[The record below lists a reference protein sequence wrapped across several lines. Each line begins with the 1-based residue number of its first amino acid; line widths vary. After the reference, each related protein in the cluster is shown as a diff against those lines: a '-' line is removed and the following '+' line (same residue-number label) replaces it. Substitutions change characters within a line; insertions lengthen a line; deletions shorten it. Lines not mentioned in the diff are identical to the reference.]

1 MAAGYPY
8 FAWIDPS
15 ETTFNS
21 GHLRWDESIFSFKLS
36 QQEGD
41 PASLTIAV
49 RRPRNAT
56 GDPIGLLGP
65 GRKIWCWF
73 ALDCG
78 PALIRFRGRL
88 IGVPTSLF
96 QDLVTLEFVAKPIDT
111 VTQKNSLADSLR
123 VLPYY
128 DEAVI
133 DPLRRD
139 DPDVVLE
146 GYTKIWH
153 YDRETHLIT
162 VSDEITGEDGTVVFD
177 DTTDTGK
184 VFYDGLGLQ
193 LTSGPL
199 ARVDVNAEFTWTQ
212 QARGIVDLTQ
222 AIVGGWPGSHN
233 GIITSYALWAS
244 DWPKSGAGL
253 GDGWTVESASA
264 SDLIDYTVKNF
275 TSTNTLTIQMPLLIG
290 MGGDMVGGTTSTQT
304 TTENIAYVGANP
316 STGLSGA
323 VILSDEIR
331 IQYSEGD
338 SDIGDPADPLAP
350 KETYASSFSRNIQAT
365 RGFYCVQEIKPTLV
379 AAYSANRQCTERVSF
394 SLFANVQPISTDP
407 ADGEALLINDI
418 RSVNLTEGT
427 SPPMGNSGGRSYI
440 ATSRG
445 NQSLQHLIAY
455 ARAHLMKRARV
466 VEITFA
472 PKLER
477 MPEITLRKNASLTE
491 PRVGSALGKIIN
503 YSVALDGSD
512 GTIKCEIQ
520 IGCAIGRG
528 GTVTASPGGP
538 TYCSISYCGPDYQQF
553 TGRTILAFSGD
564 ASVAYG
570 PPSAAPN
577 DDGIN
582 FGHFNN
588 AADAIEIPLSVKFG
602 PNKTGSP
609 DAPDPSA
616 LPGHAAVKT
625 NSFSPKEDLL
635 ASRQEASKIVLQQ
648 YEVTGTFK
656 LKSMTRSF
664 TTDYVIAMSDL
675 QIPMGYNLE
684 TV

>member
-1 MAAGYPY
+1 
-8 FAWIDPS
+8 
-15 ETTFNS
+15 
-21 GHLRWDESIFSFKLS
+21 
-36 QQEGD
+36 
-41 PASLTIAV
+41 
-49 RRPRNAT
+49 
-56 GDPIGLLGP
+56 
-65 GRKIWCWF
+65 
-73 ALDCG
+73 
-78 PALIRFRGRL
+78 
-88 IGVPTSLF
+88 
-96 QDLVTLEFVAKPIDT
+96 
-111 VTQKNSLADSLR
+111 
-123 VLPYY
+123 
-128 DEAVI
+128 
-133 DPLRRD
+133 
-139 DPDVVLE
+139 
-146 GYTKIWH
+146 
-153 YDRETHLIT
+153 
-162 VSDEITGEDGTVVFD
+162 
-177 DTTDTGK
+177 
-184 VFYDGLGLQ
+184 
-193 LTSGPL
+193 
-199 ARVDVNAEFTWTQ
+199 
-212 QARGIVDLTQ
+212 
-222 AIVGGWPGSHN
+222 
-233 GIITSYALWAS
+233 
-244 DWPKSGAGL
+244 
-253 GDGWTVESASA
+253 
-264 SDLIDYTVKNF
+264 
-275 TSTNTLTIQMPLLIG
+275 
-290 MGGDMVGGTTSTQT
+290 
-304 TTENIAYVGANP
+304 
-316 STGLSGA
+316 
-323 VILSDEIR
+323 
-331 IQYSEGD
+331 
-338 SDIGDPADPLAP
+338 
-350 KETYASSFSRNIQAT
+350 
-365 RGFYCVQEIKPTLV
+365 
-379 AAYSANRQCTERVSF
+379 
-394 SLFANVQPISTDP
+394 
-407 ADGEALLINDI
+407 
-418 RSVNLTEGT
+418 
-427 SPPMGNSGGRSYI
+427 MGNSGGRSYI
-440 ATSRG
+440 ATCRA